1 VVSKAVVVAY
11 GVHESGVR
19 EVIRLDVG
27 EVESG
32 SFSHQLLMAE
42 STKEA
47 LRSPHAELVFFD
59 ELPIRG
65 RVEPVKLWS
74 VAEGV
79 AAVTVQPVKASS
91 TEGAE

>member
-1 VVSKAVVVAY
+1 
-11 GVHESGVR
+11 
-19 EVIRLDVG
+19 
-27 EVESG
+27 
-32 SFSHQLLMAE
+32 MAE

-59 ELPIRG
+59 WLPIRG

-79 AAVTVQPVKASS
+79 AAVTVRPVKASS